1 MADPKHIIVGTA
13 GHIDHGKTSLVRAL
27 TGIDA
32 DRWDEEKRRGITID
46 LGFAQL
52 ELSDDLRLGFVDV
65 PGHER
70 FIKNMLAGVGGIDVV
85 LMVIAADE
93 SVMPQT
99 REHFDICRLLGIR
112 RGITVLTK
120 ADLVDEDI
128 LDLVKLEV
136 DEYVEGSFLESAPM
150 IAVSSET
157 GEGLDELRSALLD
170 AGREID
176 AKTVQGFARLP
187 IDRVFSMKGFGTV
200 VTGTLTSGKLTTE
213 AEVEIQPG
221 GGRGRIRSVQVHG
234 DKAGAATAGQR
245 TAINIS
251 GVDKDDLRR
260 GLTLVEPG
268 LFRSTKQFDAHL
280 ELLPSAK
287 ALKHGA
293 PVHLHAGT
301 AEAVGRVYLLER
313 EGSKPALAAGSQ
325 GFVQLRLDADVFAL
339 PGDRFILRQ
348 FSPLITIA
356 GGVVLDPMAPRHRQ
370 KDNWRPLLEAM
381 HAGSQADK
389 LEALAECY
397 PHGVGVV
404 ELIARSGR
412 PAEELSAIAESSSS
426 VTVIRREPL
435 WIASTTA
442 IADGERRLLEA
453 LAAFHKKNPL
463 HPGASTEAIR
473 SSELSEVPE
482 VFASYLIAKL
492 LSAKKIQIDGELI
505 RLAGHRIVMQAD
517 EQEARNKML
526 TGFESAGL
534 KVPGLKEFLP
544 TLKID
549 AARSRR
555 ILQTLLRE
563 GLLVKVTDELVFHR
577 DALSGLKK
585 SLSPLRGKEISV
597 PEFKELAGVSR
608 KYAIPLLEYFDKQKV
623 TRRSG
628 NVRIVV

>member
-27 TGIDA
+27 TGIDG
-32 DRWDEEKRRGITID
+32 DRWAEEKRRGITID
-46 LGFAQL
+46 LGFAHL

-70 FIKNMLAGVGGIDVV
+70 FIRNMLAGVGGIDIL

-112 RGITVLTK
+112 RGITVLAK
-120 ADLVDEDI
+120 ADLVDEEI
-128 LDLVKLEV
+128 LELVKLEV
-136 DEYVEGSFLESAPM
+136 EEYVEGSFLESAPM

-157 GEGLDELRSALLD
+157 GEGLDELRSALLK
-170 AGREID
+170 AGREIEG
-176 AKTVQGFARLP
+176 KTASGFARLP

-200 VTGTLTSGKLTTE
+200 VTGTLASGKLAAE

-221 GGRGRIRSVQVHG
+221 GGRARIRSIQVHG
-234 DKAGAATAGQR
+234 DKSGGAIAGQR
-245 TAINIS
+245 TAVNVS
-251 GVDKDDLRR
+251 GVDKADLTR

-268 LFRSTKQFDAHL
+268 LFRSTRQFDAHL

-287 ALKHGA
+287 PLKHCA
-293 PVHLHAGT
+293 PVHFHSGT

-313 EGSKPALAAGSQ
+313 EGRKPALASGSA
-325 GFVQLRLDADVFAL
+325 GFVQVRLDEDVFVL

-356 GGVVLDPMAPRHRQ
+356 GGVVLDPMASRHRQ

-381 HAGSQADK
+381 CSGGEADK
-389 LEALAECY
+389 LAAVSEGY
-397 PHGVGVV
+397 PFGVGVD
-404 ELIARSGR
+404 ELVARTGR
-412 PAEELSAIAESSSS
+412 SAKELATVAKTSSS
-426 VTVIRREPL
+426 VTVIRPQPL
-435 WIASTTA
+435 WVASTAA
-442 IADGERRLLEA
+442 ITQGELSLIKA
-453 LAAFHKKNPL
+453 LTAFHEKNPL
-463 HPGASTEAIR
+463 HPGASLEAIR
-473 SSELSEVPE
+473 SSELSDAPE
-482 VFASYLIAKL
+482 VFASYLIDNL
-492 LSAKKIQIDGELI
+492 VTAKKIAIDGELI
-505 RLAGHRIVMQAD
+505 RLASHRIVMQAD
-517 EQEARNKML
+517 EQDARDKML
-526 TGFESAGL
+526 TGFENAGL
-534 KVPGLKEFLP
+534 KVPGLKDFLP

-549 AARSRR
+549 ATRSRR

-577 DALSGLKK
+577 DALAVLKK
-585 SLSPLRGKEISV
+585 SLAPHRGKEITV

-608 KYAIPLLEYFDKQKV
+608 KYAIPLLEYFDKQRV

-628 NVRIVV
+628 TVRIVV